1 MVLVKVSNLKKVYKT
16 GNDTVEALKGINLV
30 LNKGEFALIMGASG
44 SGKSTLLHVLGT
56 LDRPTSGKVFYK
68 GKDLFSM
75 SEKELAL
82 FRNKHLG
89 FVFQFHYLIMEF
101 TLVENVM
108 APLLIAGM
116 DFDKAREKAV
126 DMLKKVGL
134 GHRLTHKPF
143 EISGGEQ
150 QRTAI
155 ARALVNSP
163 ELVLADEPTGNLD
176 SKTSESVLSLMA
188 EFNVETKTT
197 FFIATH
203 NHELEKFAD
212 RIYFIKDGIINI

>member
-1 MVLVKVSNLKKVYKT
+1 MILVEVNNLKKVYET
-16 GNDTVEALKGINLV
+16 ESDRVEALKGVNLK

-44 SGKSTLLHVLGT
+44 SGKSTLLHILGT
-56 LDRPTSGKVFYK
+56 LDRPTLGTVLYR
-68 GKDLFSM
+68 GKDLFSLD
-75 SEKELAL
+75 ERELAL
-82 FRNKHLG
+82 FRNRNLG

-101 TLVENVM
+101 TLIENVM
-108 APLLIAGM
+108 APLLIGGV
-116 DFDKAREKAV
+116 DVDEAREKAV
-126 DMLKKVGL
+126 EMLKMVGL

-188 EFNVETKTT
+188 ELNRETGTT

-212 RIYFIKDGIINI
+212 RIYFIKDGVINI